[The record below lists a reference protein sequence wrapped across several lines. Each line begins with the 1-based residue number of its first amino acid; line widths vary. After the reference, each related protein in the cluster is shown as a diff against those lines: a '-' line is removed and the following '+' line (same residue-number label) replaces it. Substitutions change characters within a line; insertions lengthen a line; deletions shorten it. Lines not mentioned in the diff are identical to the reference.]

1 MIARFLAPVCALACA
16 LAVTAAPAAAAER
29 NFGVTGYEQVR
40 VEGPFRVTLA
50 TGVAPFARATG
61 STAAIDTVSIEM
73 RGRTLVVRLKRAGS
87 WGGYPGE
94 SSGPVEIALG
104 THDLTSVFLNG
115 SGSLAVDRAR
125 GLAFQLTVVG
135 SGAARIA
142 SVAVD
147 QLRVGIAGSGSASL
161 AGTAGKLHATV
172 NGVGT
177 LDATRLDTKDAT
189 IAAQGS
195 ATVRLTLTNSAKI
208 DATGASTIDLAGSPA
223 CTVKTAGSATVIGC
237 R

>member
-1 MIARFLAPVCALACA
+1 MKFHLCALVLPVA
-16 LAVTAAPAAAAER
+16 LLSATAPAAAAER
-29 NFGVTGYEQVR
+29 NFGVAGYEQVR
-40 VEGPFRVTLA
+40 VEGPFRVTLT

-61 STAAIDTVSIEM
+61 STAALDAVSIEM
-73 RGRTLVVRLKRAGS
+73 RGRTMVVRIKRTGS

-115 SGSLAVDRAR
+115 SGSLAVDRAK
-125 GLAFQLTVVG
+125 GLNFQLTVIG

-147 QLRVGIAGSGSASL
+147 QLRVGISGSGSASL
-161 AGTAGKLHATV
+161 GGTAGKLTALV
-172 NGVGT
+172 NGIGT
-177 LDATRLDTKDAT
+177 LDAAGLETKDAT
-189 IAAQGS
+189 ITAQGS
-195 ATVRLTLTNSAKI
+195 ATVRLAVTNSAKI
-208 DATGASTIDLAGSPA
+208 DATGASTIEFAGSPA
-223 CTVKTAGSATVIGC
+223 CTVKTAGSASVTGC